1 MDAAKILLSAEEI
14 NLVCDTHWLLTKN
27 SIIEKTKGMFGEL
40 AAQLQRELDQNRH
53 LLPEAVRLFSP
64 KVFKGEY
71 YQGLPYVM
79 LDYPRVFTRDE
90 VFAIRTMFWWG
101 NFFSVTLQLKGSYQ
115 RMFTDALIKGKE
127 LLVRHNF
134 HASVSGDE
142 WRHDFEPEN
151 YQPLSSGDTLLQ
163 QAINGEF
170 LKIAVRIPVAQWND
184 AANVI
189 AGYHKMLVGLLTD
202 QLLPMR

>member
-1 MDAAKILLSAEEI
+1 MEAAKILLSAEEL

-27 SIIEKTKGMFGEL
+27 NIIEKTKVMFGEL
-40 AAQLQRELDQNRH
+40 AALLRQQADNNRY
-53 LLPEAVRLFSP
+53 LLPEPVQLFSP

-79 LDYPRVFTRDE
+79 LDYPRVFARDE
-90 VFAIRTMFWWG
+90 VFAMRTMFWWG
-101 NFFSVTLQLKGSYQ
+101 NFFSITLQLKGSYQ
-115 RMFTDALIKGKE
+115 QMFAPVLIKNKH
-127 LLVRHNF
+127 LLLQHNF

-151 YQPLSSGDTLLQ
+151 YQPLSSDEDLLQ
-163 QAINGEF
+163 QAINGDF
-170 LKIAVRIPVAQWND
+170 LKIAIRIPVAQWNE
-184 AANVI
+184 AASVI
-189 AGYHKMLVGLLTD
+189 AGYHKMLVGVLTD